1 MEQSNWD
8 AGDFLSSSYS
18 RHLSPHVPNNSTQ
31 IAFRNSFN
39 AEGSASPRPIQ
50 VQQALRSLQQFPK
63 SFIHAWLLMAKSLG
77 MSAQS
82 ARDQHQQG
90 SALALDQLQA
100 IAILQSL
107 PHDQVLAWYGD
118 DATPGE
124 LLFPSLIGHTTYSSS
139 TVRDKWRVRL
149 TREPLLG
156 KNIDGNYRRSHDFS
170 SPSRSSTCSTLWT
183 KTSSSRPSSRS
194 SFASVRP
201 LSDVQDREK
210 RASRRPLSSCLGD
223 LIEAPETDILPQY
236 QPVAN
241 TSFSNASTSADVQD
255 REKRASRRPPSSC
268 LGDLIEAPGTDILP
282 QYQPVANTSF
292 ANAST
297 SATPQQTEKNV
308 TYNCTGCTRTFKS
321 MQTWARHE
329 KEDHEDISFPCMPNG
344 AIEITGC
351 GRACALCG
359 QEPTEEHLRKHNIE
373 RCTQLKQV
381 FKRSDQLKQHL
392 ETHGLAKKSRRSDL
406 LVSKWQRVPDKQAWA
421 CGFCK
426 AVSTSLVDFHKHVAV
441 QHYERGE
448 DRPWEHTK
456 VILGLLSQ
464 SYVAGPWERLLASRF
479 RVKFLSCKFSKTKSG
494 CLQTRLEL
502 GQEPGE
508 VLAEAA
514 LECAIYDRD
523 LLHEAFR
530 PQESS
535 TSGLTTNPSATAFG
549 PPVPPK
555 PPSFQPP
562 SCSENMF
569 GSNPGQGPVD
579 LMTLSSFDQFK
590 TPSPP
595 LIDLSPRAWECYM
608 SRLDQAQPYDWNGY
622 TDPGLLFQPM
632 EIDLEQKVGFPS

>member
-39 AEGSASPRPIQ
+39 AEGAASPRPIQ
-50 VQQALRSLQQFPK
+50 FQQALQSLQQFPK

-90 SALALDQLQA
+90 SALDLDQLQA

-118 DATPGE
+118 DAIPGE
-124 LLFPSLIGHTTYSSS
+124 LLLPSLNGHTTYSSS
-139 TVRDKWRVRL
+139 TVRDNWRVRL

-156 KNIDGNYRRSHDFS
+156 KNIVGNYRRSHDFS

-183 KTSSSRPSSRS
+183 KTSSSRPSSQS
-194 SFASVRP
+194 SFASLRP

-210 RASRRPLSSCLGD
+210 RASRRPPSSCLGD

-241 TSFSNASTSADVQD
+241 TSFSNASTSA
-255 REKRASRRPPSSC
+255 A
-268 LGDLIEAPGTDILP
+268 
-282 QYQPVANTSF
+282 
-292 ANAST
+292 
-297 SATPQQTEKNV
+297 PQQTEKNI
-308 TYNCTGCTRTFKS
+308 TYKCTGCTRKFKS

-359 QEPTEEHLRKHNIE
+359 QEPTEEHLRDHNIE

-392 ETHGLAKKSRRSDL
+392 ETHGLPKKSRRSDL
-406 LVSKWQRVPDKQAWA
+406 LVTKWQRVPDKQAWA

-426 AVSTSLVDFHKHVAV
+426 AVSTSLVDFHKHVAL

-464 SYVAGPWERLLASRF
+464 SYVAEPWNRLLASRF
-479 RVKFLSCKFSKTKSG
+479 RVQFLSCKFSKTKSG

>member
-8 AGDFLSSSYS
+8 ACDFLSSSYS

-39 AEGSASPRPIQ
+39 AEGVASPRPIQ
-50 VQQALRSLQQFPK
+50 FQQALQSLQQFPK

-118 DATPGE
+118 DAIPGE

-139 TVRDKWRVRL
+139 TVRENWRLRL
-149 TREPLLG
+149 MRKPLLG
-156 KNIDGNYRRSHDFS
+156 KNINGNYRRSHDFS

-194 SFASVRP
+194 SFASLRP
-201 LSDVQDREK
+201 LS
-210 RASRRPLSSCLGD
+210 
-223 LIEAPETDILPQY
+223 
-236 QPVAN
+236 
-241 TSFSNASTSADVQD
+241 DVQD

-268 LGDLIEAPGTDILP
+268 LGDLIEAPETDILP
-282 QYQPVANTSF
+282 QYQPVANASF
-292 ANAST
+292 SNAST

-308 TYNCTGCTRTFKS
+308 TYKCTGCTRTFKS

-344 AIEITGC
+344 AIEITVC

-359 QEPTEEHLRKHNIE
+359 QEPTEEHLQKHNIE

-392 ETHGLAKKSRRSDL
+392 ETHGLAKKSHRSDL
-406 LVSKWQRVPDKQAWA
+406 LVTKWQRVPDKQAWA

-464 SYVAGPWERLLASRF
+464 SYVAGPWEKLLASRF

-535 TSGLTTNPSATAFG
+535 TSGLTTTPSATAFG

-608 SRLDQAQPYDWNGY
+608 SRLDQAQPYNWNGY